1 MATFLSNLNL
11 AATLAESKTNAFAV
25 RKSSVVKDVVIDDS
39 KIGPIEAVY
48 LSPRVLSQ
56 TPKAGTQV
64 VRGAVVNVVFGNGR
78 NVLADVV
85 VGAAAQFKG
94 RPLGTIYDQLVKD
107 DLTVNGLMEKYAE
120 AGKLTDSEQAQF
132 TRTLA
137 AKGVEVGEDVDGVMS
152 VLGAAQT
159 FNADAD

>member
-1 MATFLSNLNL
+1 MATFLTNLNL
-11 AATLAESKTNAFAV
+11 AATIADSKTSAFAV
-25 RKSSVVKDVVIDDS
+25 RKSSVVKDVVIDDT

-48 LSPRVLSQ
+48 LSPRVLAQ

-64 VRGAVVNVVFGNGR
+64 VRGAVVNVVVGNGR
-78 NVLADVV
+78 NLLADIV
-85 VGAAAQFKG
+85 VGAAAQFQG
-94 RPLGTIYDQLVKD
+94 RQLGTIYDQIVKD

-132 TRTLA
+132 TRSLA
-137 AKGVEVGEDVDGVMS
+137 AKGVEVGADVDGVMS